1 MTGDPWIDRLDTVTP
16 DDIRRNHQEALDDGA
31 DRAELD
37 RYLERA
43 IREAGG
49 TIEHLA
55 QEWTRRNR
63 LAQFQAQ
70 LRRRRLG
77 KQ

>member
-1 MTGDPWIDRLDTVTP
+1 MSSHDWIDSADTVTP
-16 DDIRRNHQEALDDGA
+16 ADIKRVHQDAIDDGA

-37 RYLERA
+37 RYLEQA

-49 TIEHLA
+49 TIEQLA
-55 QEWTRRNR
+55 QVWTRRNR
-63 LAQFQAQ
+63 LAKFQAQ

-77 KQ
+77 RQ